1 MAIET
6 WVGDG
11 QRVLVTGASSGIG
24 ASVAVAFA
32 RAGATV
38 GICARRQDRLAEVL
52 DQCRRWSPDSRLW
65 AVDLSRLDEL
75 DAFARRASAE
85 LGGVD
90 VLVNN
95 AGVPKRRLAASLSA
109 EDAEGVMAINYFS
122 PVRLTIALLP
132 EMLERGH
139 GHVVN
144 VSSMGAHSAAYRV
157 GTYAA
162 SKAALELFTESLYLE
177 LGGTGV
183 MAHLFVPGSTRTE
196 FSTPKEG
203 NDAPFPQDPSAFAD
217 PDDVAN
223 ALLASLTDPRFM
235 TFASER
241 EERTATKKA
250 ADPNDWLA
258 ALRQRFTPPPT

>member
-1 MAIET
+1 M
-6 WVGDG
+6 
-11 QRVLVTGASSGIG
+11 
-24 ASVAVAFA
+24 
-32 RAGATV
+32 
-38 GICARRQDRLAEVL
+38 
-52 DQCRRWSPDSRLW
+52 W

-75 DAFARRASAE
+75 DAFAGRASAD

-95 AGVPKRRLAASLSA
+95 AGVPKRRLAAGLGP
-109 EDAEGVMAINYFS
+109 EDVEGVMAINYFS

-132 EMLERGH
+132 EMLQRGR

-183 MAHLFVPGSTRTE
+183 VAHLFVPGSTRTE

-203 NDAPFPQDPSAFAD
+203 NDAPFPHDPSAFAD
-217 PDDVAN
+217 PDDVAA
-223 ALLASLTDPRFM
+223 ALLGSLADPRFM

-241 EERTATKKA
+241 EEATATRKA
-250 ADPNDWLA
+250 ADPNGWLA
-258 ALRQRFTPPPT
+258 AMRQRFTPPPG

>member
-1 MAIET
+1 MAA
-6 WVGDG
+6 GG
-11 QRVLVTGASSGIG
+11 ASQRVLVTGASSGIG

-38 GICARRQDRLAEVL
+38 GICARRQDRLEEVL
-52 DQCRRWSPDSRLW
+52 DRCRQWAPDSRLW
-65 AVDLSRLDEL
+65 AVDLARLDGLE
-75 DAFARRASAE
+75 AFASQVAAE

-109 EDAEGVMAINYFS
+109 EDVEGVMAINYFS
-122 PVRLTIALLP
+122 PVRLTLALLP
-132 EMLERGH
+132 GMLSRGS

-157 GTYAA
+157 GAYAA

-183 MAHLFVPGSTRTE
+183 HAHLFVPGSTRTE
-196 FSTPKEG
+196 FSTPKDG
-203 NDAPFPQDPSAFAD
+203 NDPPFVQDPSAYAD
-217 PDDVAN
+217 PDDVAT
-223 ALLASLTDPRFM
+223 ALLGCLEDPRFE

-241 EERTATKKA
+241 EEATATRKA
-250 ADPNDWLA
+250 ADLNGWLA
-258 ALRQRFTPPPT
+258 TLRQRFSPA